1 MRSKSVGQ
9 GPVGNISGKTAGKNE
24 AEEAEGCSVTAQE
37 IQKGPNGDNTT

>member
-37 IQKGPNGDNTT
+37 IQKGPNGDDAT